1 MQRNDVL
8 KRVYYMR
15 FKLLKERTKHM
26 ELNDSRFEALLKE
39 AVCEYHIEELKAIP
53 SNRELKAA
61 YTLSPEFYRKMDKIL
76 IAQEKVMRKYNIIRI
91 LKYAAIIV
99 LMIGTLALTN
109 SDVRAKIKEIFFEM
123 FNEYAVMTFNS
134 DSENVITSLEDLDFE
149 LGYVP
154 DGFELVEEMKDSNVI
169 IIIYKNIENNEETL
183 IVKCS
188 LNADVDNQI
197 KSDSENVVFENITIN
212 NKFEAYFRSSESNN
226 KENYLIYFN
235 SKIGCSVS
243 VMANLSKEELIK
255 LAESITY

>member
-1 MQRNDVL
+1 
-8 KRVYYMR
+8 
-15 FKLLKERTKHM
+15 M
-26 ELNDSRFEALLKE
+26 ELNDSQFEALLKE

-53 SNRELKAA
+53 SNRELKAT

-123 FNEYAVMTFNS
+123 FDEYAVMTFNS

-154 DGFELVEEMKDSNVI
+154 DGFELVEE
-169 IIIYKNIENNEETL
+169 
-183 IVKCS
+183 
-188 LNADVDNQI
+188 I
-197 KSDSENVVFENITIN
+197 KSDIMAKLYYTNNGEGELIIDYYLASNEESNIKTDSKGMIYESISIGG
-212 NKFEAYFRSSESNN
+212 KFEGYFRSVEDMN
-226 KENYLIYFN
+226 KENSLIIYN
-235 SKIGCSVS
+235 SDLGFYVNITS
-243 VMANLSKEELIK
+243 NLSIEELIMI
-255 LAESITY
+255 AEDITY

>member
-1 MQRNDVL
+1 
-8 KRVYYMR
+8 
-15 FKLLKERTKHM
+15 M
-26 ELNDSRFEALLKE
+26 ELNDSQFEALLKE

-53 SNRELKAA
+53 SNRELKAT

-123 FNEYAVMTFNS
+123 FDEYAVMTFNS

-154 DGFELVEEMKDSNVI
+154 DGFELVEEMKDR
-169 IIIYKNIENNEETL
+169 
-183 IVKCS
+183 
-188 LNADVDNQI
+188 DR
-197 KSDSENVVFENITIN
+197 KSVV
-212 NKFEAYFRSSESNN
+212 
-226 KENYLIYFN
+226 
-235 SKIGCSVS
+235 
-243 VMANLSKEELIK
+243 
-255 LAESITY
+255 

>member
-1 MQRNDVL
+1 
-8 KRVYYMR
+8 
-15 FKLLKERTKHM
+15 M
-26 ELNDSRFEALLKE
+26 ELNDSQFEALLKE

-109 SDVRAKIKEIFFEM
+109 SDVRAKIKEIFLEM
-123 FNEYAVMTFNS
+123 FDEYAVMTFNS

-154 DGFELVEEMKDSNVI
+154 DGFELVEEMKDSNIVRSKYTNTKEDI
-169 IIIYKNIENNEETL
+169 LVRCYLISNNENN
-183 IVKCS
+183 
-188 LNADVDNQI
+188 LNSDN
-197 KSDSENVVFENITIN
+197 KGVRYESITIN
-212 NKFEAYFRSSESNN
+212 GEFECYFRSSEDTN
-226 KENYLIYFN
+226 KENSLICYN
-235 SKIGCSVS
+235 SKLGFYVS
-243 VMANLSKEELIK
+243 ITANLSKEELVKI
-255 LAESITY
+255 AENIDY